1 MTESELTECV
11 VDRIRLDR
19 IRVDRIRLDRI
30 RLDRIK
36 FDRIRLD
43 RIYFIAK
50 FPIFGNTNFRILHQK
65 REFKPL
71 FPKCAEQH
79 KYLAKS

>member
-1 MTESELTECV
+1 MTESELTEYV

-43 RIYFIAK
+43 RIYFIA
-50 FPIFGNTNFRILHQK
+50 NFRILHHK